1 MGASMTEI
9 KASKKID
16 GEDKAAAVAYDF
28 GATLEEAVEKFGA
41 DVVFTSF
48 KRTAVITGQAAIRR
62 MLEGA
67 KTEEE
72 IVAAMADWKPG
83 VALTGSI
90 DPVASLI
97 GKWDSYTPEKQ
108 AEVLAKLKDKS
119 RKNKK

>member
-1 MGASMTEI
+1 MGTNMTEI

-16 GEDKAAAVAYDF
+16 NEDKAAAVAYDF
-28 GATLEEAVEKFGA
+28 GATLEEAIEKFGA

-62 MLEGA
+62 MLEGG
-67 KTEEE
+67 KGEEE
-72 IVAAMADWKPG
+72 IVAAMGDWKPG

-97 GKWDSYTPEKQ
+97 SKWDSYTPEKQ
-108 AEVLAKLKDKS
+108 AEVLAKLKDKT
-119 RKNKK
+119 RKNRK